1 VRRKTFRF
9 PLPPLAAVMAV
20 ACFALVPLDALA
32 SCHFFL
38 YLGSGT
44 GSEPTCQASH
54 DEAFWN
60 AVMDAQ
66 DEAGPDCDMVSAT
79 LLSTEFQGWS
89 SGTGPGYVPQ
99 CITSLSVRYRCERC
113 LGP

>member
-1 VRRKTFRF
+1 MRRKTRF
-9 PLPPLAAVMAV
+9 TLLPLAAMLAA
-20 ACFALVPLDALA
+20 ACFALIPSDAQA

-54 DEAFWN
+54 NEAYWN
-60 AVMDAQ
+60 AVLDAQ
-66 DEAGPDCDMVSAT
+66 SQADPDCEMVSAT
-79 LLSTEFQGWS
+79 VVPPESQSWT

-99 CITSLSVRYRCERC
+99 CITSLTVRYRCELC

>member
-1 VRRKTFRF
+1 MRRKTRF
-9 PLPPLAAVMAV
+9 TLPSLAAMLAA
-20 ACFALVPLDALA
+20 ACFALIPSDALA

-44 GSEPTCQASH
+44 GSEPTCQASQN
-54 DEAFWN
+54 EAFSN

-66 DEAGPDCDMVSAT
+66 NQAGPDCEMVSAT

-99 CITSLSVRYRCERC
+99 CITSLSVRYRCESC
-113 LGP
+113 LNP

>member
-1 VRRKTFRF
+1 MRRKTFRF
-9 PLPPLAAVMAV
+9 APPSLAAVLAV
-20 ACFALVPLDALA
+20 ASFALVPLDALA

-44 GSEPTCQASH
+44 GSEPTCEASYN
-54 DEAFWN
+54 EAFWN
-60 AVMDAQ
+60 AVADAQ
-66 DEAGPDCDMVSAT
+66 DDAGPDCDMVSAT
-79 LLSTEFQGWS
+79 VVPPVFQGWG

-99 CITSLSVRYRCERC
+99 CITSLTVRYRCERC